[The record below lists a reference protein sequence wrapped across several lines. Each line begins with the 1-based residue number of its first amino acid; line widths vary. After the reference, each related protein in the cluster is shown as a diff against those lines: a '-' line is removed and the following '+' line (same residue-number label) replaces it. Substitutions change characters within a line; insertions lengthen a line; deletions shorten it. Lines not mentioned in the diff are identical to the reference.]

1 MRNLNEP
8 LRKESQGEVISM
20 EDRQRSVEREQGLI
34 SKREIEDLRERW
46 TTVQAAFV
54 DDPKKAVKD
63 ADELV
68 SSAIEQLAESF
79 RAQRNQL
86 EKGWRNEG
94 QISTEDLRVA
104 VQQYRMFFDRLL
116 SL

>member
-20 EDRQRSVEREQGLI
+20 EDRQRSVERGQGLI
-34 SKREIEDLRERW
+34 SKREMEDLKDRW
-46 TTVQAAFV
+46 TTIQASFV
-54 DDPKKAVKD
+54 DDPKKAVSE

-79 RAQRNQL
+79 RGQRNQL

-94 QISTEDLRVA
+94 QISTEDLRLA
-104 VQQYRMFFDRLL
+104 VQQYRTFFDRLL

>member
-20 EDRQRSVEREQGLI
+20 EDRQRSAEREPGLI
-34 SKREIEDLRERW
+34 SKREGEDLRERW
-46 TTVQAAFV
+46 TTIQAGFV
-54 DDPKKAVKD
+54 DDPQKAVKD

-68 SSAIEQLAESF
+68 SSAIEQLAEGF

-86 EKGWRNEG
+86 EKGWRSEG
-94 QISTEDLRVA
+94 QISTEDLRLA